1 MFGKDQEKEAKKQAE
16 EAKKQ
21 AEEAKKQAEES
32 FKEGEQERLEESGVT
47 HISTNRGTSKIPVED
62 TVTEKRKEYD
72 GKKSTNRGTSSE

>member
-32 FKEGEQERLEESGVT
+32 FKEGEQERLEEIAIMEKKIT
-47 HISTNRGTSKIPVED
+47 ILQNPENIFNYKKTQILTIFSKLQIN
-62 TVTEKRKEYD
+62 
-72 GKKSTNRGTSSE
+72 S

>member
-32 FKEGEQERLEESGVT
+32 FKEGEQERLEE
-47 HISTNRGTSKIPVED
+47 IAILEKKIREHVSH
-62 TVTEKRKEYD
+62 T
-72 GKKSTNRGTSSE
+72 

>member
-32 FKEGEQERLEESGVT
+32 FKDGEQQRLEEIAILEKKIREHVT
-47 HISTNRGTSKIPVED
+47 NT
-62 TVTEKRKEYD
+62 
-72 GKKSTNRGTSSE
+72 

>member
-32 FKEGEQERLEESGVT
+32 LKDGEQQRLEEIAILEKKIREHVT
-47 HISTNRGTSKIPVED
+47 NT
-62 TVTEKRKEYD
+62 
-72 GKKSTNRGTSSE
+72 